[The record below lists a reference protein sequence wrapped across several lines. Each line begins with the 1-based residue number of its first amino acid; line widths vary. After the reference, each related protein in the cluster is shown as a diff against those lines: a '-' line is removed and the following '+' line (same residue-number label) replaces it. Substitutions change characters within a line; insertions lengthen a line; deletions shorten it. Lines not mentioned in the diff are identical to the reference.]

1 MTEFDP
7 ESNPPCLEGLI
18 AGTVALLTHWASP
31 SANNPDADSYR
42 TGTAR
47 KIILNLHCLKGHPHA
62 SPGLKQVME
71 RAYERW
77 VLIAECAADASVVT
91 RIDER
96 LCTEHGNLLLH

>member
-1 MTEFDP
+1 
-7 ESNPPCLEGLI
+7 
-18 AGTVALLTHWASP
+18 VALLTHWASP
-31 SANNPDADSYR
+31 SAHAPEADAHR

-77 VLIAECAADASVVT
+77 VLIAESAADASVVT

>member
-1 MTEFDP
+1 MTDFEP
-7 ESNPPCLEGLI
+7 EPNPPCLESLV

-31 SANNPDADSYR
+31 AKDPAEDAHR
-42 TGTAR
+42 THTAR

-77 VLIAECAADASVVT
+77 VLIAESAVDASVVT

-96 LCTEHGNLLLH
+96 LCTEHGNWLLH

>member
-1 MTEFDP
+1 MTEFNP
-7 ESNPPCLEGLI
+7 EASPPCLESLV

-31 SANNPDADSYR
+31 ATQETAMDAHR

-77 VLIAECAADASVVT
+77 VLIAESSANASVVT